1 MSVGGNHKVTTVA
14 LFSSL
19 FTGRSIIKTYGFF
32 PVCTVNPFAPAEI
45 VDSLLVLPTQI

>member
-1 MSVGGNHKVTTVA
+1 MSKGGNPEVITVA

-32 PVCTVNPFAPAEI
+32 FPICTVNPFAPAEV
-45 VDSLLVLPTQI
+45 VDSLLDLPT